1 MHLRFWRTMVWT
13 VLALSP
19 FACAQQAASCGDLMQ
34 FKAPGVEISKAAP
47 IAAGTTEPN
56 PWGPGHSAPLPAY
69 CRVEGVINRRT
80 GVGGEEFGIKLCSR
94 HAREMEWRFPD
105 AGRRRRERIGTAP
118 TRSECCGRHSG
129 THARIRCGQYGH
141 GA

>member
-1 MHLRFWRTMVWT
+1 MA
-13 VLALSP
+13 VLALAP
-19 FACAQQAASCGDLMQ
+19 CAWAQQVGSCGDLMH

-80 GVGGEEFGIKLCSR
+80 GVGGEEFGINFALAMPEKWNGDFLMQGGGGGNGSV
-94 HAREMEWRFPD
+94 HA
-105 AGRRRRERIGTAP
+105 A
-118 TRSECCGRHSG
+118 TRPECCGRHSG
-129 THARIRCGQYGH
+129 THARIRRGQYGH
-141 GA
+141 RP